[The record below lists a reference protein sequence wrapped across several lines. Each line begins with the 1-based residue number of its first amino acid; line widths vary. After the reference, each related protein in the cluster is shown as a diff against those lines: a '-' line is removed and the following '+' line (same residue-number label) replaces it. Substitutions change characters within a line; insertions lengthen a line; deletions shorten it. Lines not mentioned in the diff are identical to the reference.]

1 MLSQNFV
8 RRLAGDFFD
17 IHAAFGAR
25 DHGHRSRLSIDQH
38 PEVKLARDL
47 ARLLYIDA
55 PHDAAFGT
63 GLMRHQRLAE
73 QLARRNR
80 VRLGGI
86 RQQLDAARFAAA
98 TRMDLH
104 LGDGFRLAECR
115 ERGGGFVG
123 RRRELPLGHWNAEAP
138 ENLFGL
144 IFVDVHSVTCE
155 RYFMNKSRS
164 HLIDVCLPTAPIAVV
179 SGISL
184 GQTSTQFCALPQ
196 SATPPSD
203 IIASSRSS

>member
-25 DHGHRSRLSIDQH
+25 DHGDRSRLSIDQH
-38 PEVKLARDL
+38 PEVKLARDV
-47 ARLLYIDA
+47 ARLLYIYA
-55 PHDAAFGT
+55 PHDAAFGA

-73 QLARRNR
+73 QLRGEIAYVAR
-80 VRLGGI
+80 G

-98 TRMDLH
+98 ARMDLR
-104 LGDGFRLAECR
+104 LDDGLRLAECR
-115 ERGGGFVG
+115 ERGRGLVR
-123 RRRELPLGHWNAEAP
+123 RRRELPLGNGNAEAP